1 MSLESSISSFII
13 SKEHNPAD
21 VVIDLG
27 HGVKIGGNNPP
38 IIMGGPC
45 SIESEEQIIETAKE
59 VKKAGAHVLRG
70 GAFKPRT
77 HPYSFQ
83 GIGNKGVYFLAEAG
97 KKYNMPTDTEAVG
110 EGFINLVAKN
120 ISIIHIG
127 ARNGKAFELLKKAG
141 KAAKENKKCVLLKR
155 EESATIYEFIG
166 AAEYIANEGCKDI
179 ILCLRG
185 IRTYESIE
193 NGDRRYTSDLDSIPV
208 LRRLVNL
215 PIMYDPSHASGNRLY
230 VRDLCRGAIALGA
243 HGLMVETHL
252 NPDQAKSDAPQQVTP
267 KVLSEI
273 VKDTSIIY
281 NTLKNRMT

>member
-141 KAAKENKKCVLLKR
+141 KAAKENGFKLSGGYTIIEFKK
-155 EESATIYEFIG
+155 E
-166 AAEYIANEGCKDI
+166 
-179 ILCLRG
+179 
-185 IRTYESIE
+185 IE
-193 NGDRRYTSDLDSIPV
+193 DLISFSEV
-208 LRRLVNL
+208 LRYSITK
-215 PIMYDPSHASGNRLY
+215 PESSAFSTM
-230 VRDLCRGAIALGA
+230 
-243 HGLMVETHL
+243 
-252 NPDQAKSDAPQQVTP
+252 
-267 KVLSEI
+267 KVSFPL
-273 VKDTSIIY
+273 
-281 NTLKNRMT
+281 R